1 MDTKGNIT
9 RKQIKDEARRLF
21 AKNGLKSITMKDI
34 CEATGLSRGGL
45 YRHYDSTRQIFEE
58 LILDIISDSKDE
70 FTIKIVQNVSAVT
83 ILDEVLEQLRKDMLD
98 AEHSLSL
105 AIYEYSS
112 MYDQNFFQENNK
124 KAIDKWNVLIEY
136 GINRGEFRK
145 VNVRQITDMI
155 LYSYQGIRMWS
166 HVIPMDEKT
175 VNNIISLVK
184 EILEVEPYGRNER

>member
-9 RKQIKDEARRLF
+9 RKQIKNEARRLF

-70 FTIKIVQNVSAVT
+70 FTIKIAQNVSAVT
-83 ILDEVLEQLRKDMLD
+83 ILDEVLEQLRKEMLD

-124 KAIDKWNVLIEY
+124 KAIDKWNALIEY

>member
-45 YRHYDSTRQIFEE
+45 YRHFDSTRQIFEE

-70 FTIKIVQNVSAVT
+70 FTIKIAQNVSAVT
-83 ILDEVLEQLRKDMLD
+83 ILDEVLEHLRKDMLD
-98 AEHSLSL
+98 SEHSLSL

-112 MYDQNFFQENNK
+112 IYDQKFFQENNK
-124 KAIDKWNVLIEY
+124 KAIDKWNALIEY
-136 GINRGEFRK
+136 GINRGDFRK

-175 VNNIISLVK
+175 VDNIISLVK
-184 EILEVEPYGRNER
+184 EILEVEPYGRND